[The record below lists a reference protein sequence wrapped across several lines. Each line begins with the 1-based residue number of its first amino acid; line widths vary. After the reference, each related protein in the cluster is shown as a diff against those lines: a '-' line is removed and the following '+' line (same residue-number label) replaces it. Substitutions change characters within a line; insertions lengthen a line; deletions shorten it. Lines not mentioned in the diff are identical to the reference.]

1 MRIRSLF
8 QIGFVSLP
16 RSRPWSQFSSCHKP
30 AFGHCPSIFL
40 NKRFFQLSIYP
51 MENVH
56 TSVREK
62 ITGLINGLCTG
73 LYEREEAMKLA
84 LLSAIAGE
92 SIFLLGPPGVGKS
105 LIARRLK
112 HIFSEGRAFE
122 YLMSRF
128 STPDE
133 IFGPVSIRKLKDE
146 DKYERLTE
154 RYLPGANIVFLDE
167 IWKSGPAI
175 QNALL
180 TILNEKIYRNGETDI
195 KVDIK
200 AIITASNELP
210 PNQESFLPL
219 WDRFLIRLEMGG
231 VQDNRAFLNMI
242 TDTKN
247 VYEDDI
253 PDSVKIGTEELE
265 EWSQKID
272 AIDIPSE
279 VLNTIQVVRAKL
291 EEGNSLKNAQH
302 DPIKVYDRRWKKIV
316 RLLRTSAFLNGRSA
330 VDLMDCF
337 LIPHCLWS
345 VPNQIEFIHET
356 VAEAVRKHG
365 YSIAVNLGMLRKELD
380 EFEQDVETETRI
392 KRVVAEDRLQAI
404 QEEFFAFVQ
413 MEKQFQGDLIKIA
426 EYQKLS
432 TEDSAV
438 VNIYDQTQTLRHRLQ
453 MRKSEKENHLE
464 ISFNGS
470 EFTLP
475 LQTHK
480 VERTE
485 VIMKKP
491 HPLVE
496 SHWQERVENLRSY
509 ILEQRRRL
517 EAEEPEEV
525 GSIQQHLFVPHQLG
539 EIVKANLY
547 EVSEVLDKLELRLEK
562 VQFAYE
568 SIT

>member
-1 MRIRSLF
+1 
-8 QIGFVSLP
+8 
-16 RSRPWSQFSSCHKP
+16 
-30 AFGHCPSIFL
+30 
-40 NKRFFQLSIYP
+40 
-51 MENVH
+51 MENVQ

-62 ITGLINGLCTG
+62 ITGLIDGLCNG

-84 LLSAIAGE
+84 LLSAVAGE

-112 HIFSEGRAFE
+112 HTFSEGKAFE

-210 PNQESFLPL
+210 PKQESFQPL
-219 WDRFLIRLEMGG
+219 WDRFLIRVEMGG
-231 VQDNRAFLNMI
+231 VKDNRAFLNMI
-242 TDTKN
+242 TDTKD
-247 VYEDDI
+247 VYEDDVK
-253 PDSVKIGTEELE
+253 PSFKIGTEELE
-265 EWSQKID
+265 AWSKEID
-272 AIDIPSE
+272 EIDIPSE

-291 EEGNSLKNAQH
+291 EEGNNLKNAQH
-302 DPIKVYDRRWKKIV
+302 DPVNVYDRRWKKII
-316 RLLRTSAFLNGRSA
+316 RLMRTSAFLNGRSA

-337 LIPHCLWS
+337 LMPHCLWS
-345 VPNQIEFIHET
+345 TPNQVDFIHEV
-356 VAEAVRKHG
+356 VAEAIRKHG

-380 EFEQDVETETRI
+380 EFEQDVEAETRI
-392 KRVVAEDRLQAI
+392 KRVVTEDRLQAI

-413 MEKQFQGDLIKIA
+413 MEKQFQGSLIKIA

-432 TEDSAV
+432 TDDSSV
-438 VNIYDQTQTLRHRLQ
+438 VNIYDDSQTLRHRLQ

-480 VERTE
+480 VERSE
-485 VIMKKP
+485 VIFKKP
-491 HPLVE
+491 HALVE
-496 SHWQERVENLRSY
+496 AHWQERVEKLRTY
-509 ILEQRRRL
+509 ILDQRQRL
-517 EAEEPEEV
+517 VEEEPQEM
-525 GSIQQHLFVPHQLG
+525 GAIPQHLFVPHQLG
-539 EIVKANLY
+539 EIVKANLH
-547 EVSEVLDKLELRLEK
+547 EVSAVLDKLELRLEK
-562 VQFAYE
+562 IQFAYE
-568 SIT
+568 SLV